1 LGRSVVGRFVG
12 LGEFFG
18 VVLWP
23 VVTRAKL
30 EDRLN
35 ELLAYERPVWARTA
49 LVAGIDE
56 VGAGPLAGPVTAACV
71 VLNPSRVGDL
81 LGVDDSK
88 KVTAKRR
95 DVLALRIRESA
106 LAVGLGRATA
116 AEIDRY
122 NVLEAAKLAMRRAW
136 DEALG
141 YGVTIDEVLVDARSL
156 EGLDRPQQALIRGD
170 SLSLSIAAA
179 SIVAKVH
186 RDAEMMEADRQYP
199 GYGFA
204 RHKGYGTQAHLQALA
219 DLGPT
224 PLHRMSFAP
233 VRNAASQIR
242 FSSSGVLRTI

>member
-1 LGRSVVGRFVG
+1 MPVNTRFVG
-12 LGEFFG
+12 LQEFFG
-18 VVLWP
+18 ILLK
-23 VVTRAKL
+23 TMATAAAL
-30 EDRLN
+30 QERLN
-35 ELLAYERPVWARTA
+35 ELLMVERPIWARGA

-71 VLNPSRVGDL
+71 VLNPSRVGEL

-95 DVLALRIRESA
+95 EVLALRIRESA

-136 DEALG
+136 EEVLG
-141 YGVTIDEVLVDARSL
+141 NEVTVDEVLVDARSL

-186 RDAEMMEADRQYP
+186 RDTEMMEADRQYP

-204 RHKGYGTQAHLQALA
+204 RHKGYGTQAHLAALTE
-219 DLGPT
+219 LGPT
-224 PLHRMSFAP
+224 PLHRMTFAP
-233 VRNAASQIR
+233 VRNAATQIR
-242 FSSSGVLRTI
+242 FSSSAVPRTI